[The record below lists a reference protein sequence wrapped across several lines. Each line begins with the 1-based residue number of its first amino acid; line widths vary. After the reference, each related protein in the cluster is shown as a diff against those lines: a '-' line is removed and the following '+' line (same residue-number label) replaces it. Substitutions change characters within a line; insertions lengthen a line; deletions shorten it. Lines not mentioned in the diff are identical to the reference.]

1 MSSSVQILLKDD
13 IDGTPAAETMQFM
26 LDGTTYEIDLS
37 KRNAAALR
45 QAMARYVK
53 AARRLRAGAAAGRTL
68 AANGSR
74 TRTAVAGDGVG
85 GPGRPRATGRR
96 KAAPAK
102 KGRAA
107 TAGARRRTSTASAR
121 VRKAAGTGANPAA
134 VREWARKQGIAVSE
148 RGRIASEV
156 VTKFELARKG

>member
-13 IDGTPAAETMQFM
+13 LDGTPAEETLQFM

-53 AARRLRAGAAAGRTL
+53 AARRVRIAAGAGR
-68 AANGSR
+68 AVSANGSR
-74 TRTAVAGDGVG
+74 TRTTATAAGAGR
-85 GPGRPRATGRR
+85 GRPAGRR
-96 KAAPAK
+96 KAAPTK
-102 KGRAA
+102 KGRAV

-156 VTKFELARKG
+156 VAKFELARKG

>member
-13 IDGTPAAETMQFM
+13 LDGTPAEETLQFM

-53 AARRLRAGAAAGRTL
+53 AARRVRSAAGAGR
-68 AANGSR
+68 AVSANGSR
-74 TRTAVAGDGVG
+74 TRTTATAAGAGR
-85 GPGRPRATGRR
+85 GRPAGRR

-156 VTKFELARKG
+156 VAKFELARKG